1 MHILLWTTNISK
13 IIWGCKF
20 HAGLAIPKENNKL
33 LDDVLCHPLPNKP
46 LPTKIKPLICCEGQR
61 ERQTLCWPSYS
72 FYILAVAIPGER
84 HDGALPVLCA
94 VYTVMAIG
102 LAGTELNYINL
113 EKNVIIF
120 VLAPFRL
127 LSVSASA
134 LIHKRDYLLK
144 WM

>member
-1 MHILLWTTNISK
+1 MTSSATPCQINPSQL
-13 IIWGCKF
+13 
-20 HAGLAIPKENNKL
+20 KL
-33 LDDVLCHPLPNKP
+33 NL
-46 LPTKIKPLICCEGQR
+46 LICCEGQR

-84 HDGALPVLCA
+84 HDSALPVLCA

-102 LAGTELNYINL
+102 LAGIELNYINL